1 MKTGRPLVLNISV
14 LALCLGTSAAHGASA
29 TFPQRPITLVVASS
43 PGSGSDITARLA
55 AATIA
60 KYKLLPQPV
69 NVENKPG
76 GSMCVATAYV
86 TGKKKDPHFLMAAT
100 ITQVLNPLREL
111 CPISHHDMT
120 PVSNLSFDDA
130 LLLVNAN
137 SKFKSMQDFVSFGRA
152 NPETITVGGHM
163 FGSIT
168 SIETFLLERATGIKL
183 KYVSFGSG
191 DALTALLGSH
201 VDFASAQPLE
211 ALELMKANKVRA
223 LGVLT
228 EKRLPHLPDVPT
240 LREQG
245 IDVVGVGM
253 NRGVIAPKDI
263 PDDARKVL
271 EDAFFRFSQ
280 TEEYRKFHQDNA
292 LTEAYM
298 DGAAYGKWMDARST
312 ALTALF
318 KELGIVKK
326 K

>member
-1 MKTGRPLVLNISV
+1 MKTGKPLVLKLAVGV
-14 LALCLGTSAAHGASA
+14 LGLVTVAAHGAAA
-29 TFPQRPITLVVASS
+29 TFPQKPITIVVASE

-111 CPISHHDMT
+111 CPISHRDMT
-120 PVSNLSFDDA
+120 PVANLSFDNA
-130 LLLVNAN
+130 MLLVNAN
-137 SKFKSMQDFVSFGRA
+137 SRFKSLKDMVSYGKA

-168 SIETFLLERATGIKL
+168 SIETFMLERTTGIKL

-191 DALTALLGSH
+191 DALTALLGGH

-228 EKRLPHLPDVPT
+228 EKRLPHLPEIPT
-240 LREQG
+240 LKEQG

-271 EDAFFRFSQ
+271 EEAFFKFSQ
-280 TEEYRKFHQDNA
+280 TEEYKKFHQDNA
-292 LTEAYM
+292 LVEAYM
-298 DGAAYGKWMDARST
+298 DGAAYGNWMDARSI